1 MRGVARSVHLF
12 CLLVLSRACCVQ
24 GDAHTRNR
32 VPQFCDQ
39 FCIYFLYFSTSMD
52 AGVKSRIK
60 KARATKNAAAPY
72 TCFLVCKQQI
82 TKIFFLIF
90 TSYVSLKYP
99 ISVALQQRLYAIPV
113 TSTFPLV
120 FHPTFPFF
128 YPIPCPHQ
136 SKTFFFSPKSSTPTS
151 LFMYSPQFSFL

>member
-1 MRGVARSVHLF
+1 
-12 CLLVLSRACCVQ
+12 
-24 GDAHTRNR
+24 
-32 VPQFCDQ
+32 
-39 FCIYFLYFSTSMD
+39 MD

-72 TCFLVCKQQI
+72 TCFLFCKKQI

-90 TSYVSLKYP
+90 TSYVSLNYP

-113 TSTFPLV
+113 TSTFSLV

-136 SKTFFFSPKSSTPTS
+136 SLKKQKIFFLFPPS
-151 LFMYSPQFSFL
+151 LLNAHLAFLERRK